1 VATNSITEAV
11 QPIVGKVW
19 QFAGVWA
26 ISIIVALV
34 VTLYF
39 CGSRPKQFQRSVF
52 SLIAFA
58 GGGLGWYLIFR
69 R

>member
-39 CGSRPKQFQRSVF
+39 YRGRPKQFRMRGTVEPN
-52 SLIAFA
+52 
-58 GGGLGWYLIFR
+58 
-69 R
+69 